1 MMKLQFNRLSFL
13 CLTALL
19 CISTL
24 VGCKDGGSNAP
35 VVGMVTLD
43 GEPLAGLR
51 VTFFPEPATG
61 NVAPG
66 PYSTAVTDGEGKF
79 TLVDRYGKNGA
90 MVWKHKVEFEWD
102 DLDEAALSD
111 AMEGDGD
118 GKSDSKAVAAAKAQ
132 MKKFPKIPRKYQPGN
147 SGQFTVD
154 VPSAGLN
161 GYTLEMTSK

>member
-1 MMKLQFNRLSFL
+1 M
-13 CLTALL
+13 
-19 CISTL
+19 
-24 VGCKDGGSNAP
+24 G
-35 VVGMVTLD
+35 
-43 GEPLAGLR
+43 
-51 VTFFPEPATG
+51 
-61 NVAPG
+61 
-66 PYSTAVTDGEGKF
+66 
-79 TLVDRYGKNGA
+79 
-90 MVWKHKVEFEWD
+90 WKHKDEFAWD
-102 DLDEAALSD
+102 ELDEAARSD